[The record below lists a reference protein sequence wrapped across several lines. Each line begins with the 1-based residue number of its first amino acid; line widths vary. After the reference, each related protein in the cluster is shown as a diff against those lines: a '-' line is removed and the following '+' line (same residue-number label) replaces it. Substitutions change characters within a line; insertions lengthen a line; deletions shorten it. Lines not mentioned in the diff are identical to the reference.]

1 MSKQTLREI
10 YNNGWD
16 EHIEGN
22 NDKGSVHSYIEL
34 YEEILAPYRD
44 VALNMLEIGVAKGYS
59 LRMWREYFHEG
70 CDVHGI
76 DIKKIPLIDETL
88 NVSYGDSQ
96 DAALWADWGPVDVI
110 IDDGDHSTKGQFE
123 TALVWL
129 PKVRRGGVYLIE
141 DVYEINREYYNKA
154 IGQLKNANTEM
165 IIHDKRELSQR
176 EDDVLVEIRIL

>member
-22 NDKGSVHSYIEL
+22 NDKGSIHSYIEL
-34 YEEILAPYRD
+34 YQEILDPYRD
-44 VALNMLEIGVAKGYS
+44 VALNMLEIGVARGYS

-76 DIKKIPLIDETL
+76 DINKTPLIDETL
-88 NVSYGDSQ
+88 NVTYGDSQ

-110 IDDGDHSTKGQFE
+110 IDDGDHSSMGQFK
-123 TALVWL
+123 TAAAWL
-129 PKVRRGGVYLIE
+129 PKVRPGGLYLIE
-141 DVYEINREYYNKA
+141 DVFEINPVFYDQLVGSFNK
-154 IGQLKNANTEM
+154 GGGEM
-165 IIHDKRELSQR
+165 LVHDRRDLSKRI
-176 EDDVLVEIRIL
+176 DDVIVEIRI

>member
-34 YEEILAPYRD
+34 YQDILDPYRD
-44 VALNMLEIGVAKGYS
+44 IALSMLEIGVARGYS
-59 LRMWREYFHEG
+59 LRMWRQYFHEG

-76 DIKKIPLIDETL
+76 DINRTPLIDETL

-96 DAALWADWGPVDVI
+96 DVALWADWGPVDVI
-110 IDDGDHSTKGQFE
+110 IDDGDHSPMGQFK
-123 TALVWL
+123 TAAAWL
-129 PKVRRGGVYLIE
+129 PKVKPGGLYLIE
-141 DVYEINREYYNKA
+141 DVFEINPVFYD
-154 IGQLKNANTEM
+154 QLVGALNIDAEM
-165 IIHDKRELSQR
+165 IIHDGRDFSQR
-176 EDDVLVEIRIL
+176 TDDVVVEIRISK